1 MRYGYALALVCSRRS
16 LASLSHHSLHIR
28 VLCSV
33 GDLVQS
39 TRSGSRCGLY
49 DTLVPRMGN
58 KGDDIDLASLKES
71 DAPRKSTLYLFMAVC
86 LELNYRSGM
95 LELSKCR

>member
-1 MRYGYALALVCSRRS
+1 MRYGYALALMCSRRS

-33 GDLVQS
+33 GDIVQ
-39 TRSGSRCGLY
+39 SGSRCGLY

-71 DAPRKSTLYLFMAVC
+71 HAPRKSAISIHGCVLGVKTP
-86 LELNYRSGM
+86 SGHA
-95 LELSKCR
+95 